1 MSLASSLSFFLCI
14 SDFSFLISSWFISLS
29 FEIKSGFF
37 YLVLESKGHLVLER
51 RRENN
56 REGEKV
62 KQEQNGERGEERIF
76 KDVIDL
82 VCWLMMGLKGIENV
96 DFKHNSI

>member
-1 MSLASSLSFFLCI
+1 MSLASSLSFCLCI

-37 YLVLESKGHLVLER
+37 YLVFESKGHLVLER
-51 RRENN
+51 REN
-56 REGEKV
+56 REGKKV

-76 KDVIDL
+76 KDVIDQ
-82 VCWLMMGLKGIENV
+82 VCWLRMGLKMGIENV